1 MITLEEFTE
10 DVAKY
15 DLDISKIIN
24 ISVAFLYANGCG
36 AKGGMKF
43 PSTMWFVSIIAACII
58 HDIDWALAKCYQDL
72 LDGNE
77 RFDNNLKKICDKES
91 LYDITRWARRMR
103 IAKYVNGVELHG
115 TESYAKERGFDRR
128 L

>member
-1 MITLEEFTE
+1 MITLKEFLE
-10 DVAKY
+10 DVSKY
-15 DLDISKIIN
+15 DLDVSKIRN
-24 ISVAFLYANGCG
+24 ITVSYTYANGCG

-43 PSTMWFVSIIAACII
+43 PDTMWFVSIIAACII

-91 LYDITRWARRMR
+91 MYDATRWMRRMR
-103 IAKYVNGVELHG
+103 ISKYISGVELHG
-115 TESYAKERGFDRR
+115 TDDYARERGFDRR
-128 L
+128 S